1 MMNLLNVMNK
11 NFYWLMIIVIGILAF
26 IELREVNQL
35 KNDKNVCKA
44 LIWIYSFGTLGI
56 FIINILK

>member
-35 KNDKNVCKA
+35 KNDKNVCKV

>member
-35 KNDKNVCKA
+35 KE
-44 LIWIYSFGTLGI
+44 
-56 FIINILK
+56 

>member
-35 KNDKNVCKA
+35 KNDKNVSKA

>member
-26 IELREVNQL
+26 IELRELNQL
-35 KNDKNVCKA
+35 KNDKNVFKA